1 MPAEFFYSDRTA
13 LLENLQTA
21 ICAQLQH
28 SLNKSPTTTLLL
40 SGGTTPAP
48 LYAAMASAP
57 LPWERISVALV
68 DERWV
73 ANSHEASN
81 ERMLRETLL
90 RGRAASCH
98 FTGMKNA
105 HLLGGAQGA
114 DEKRAVAECNRAYK
128 ALPKPWSVALL
139 GMGADG
145 HTASLFPDAEG
156 LQHALNAKTHCAA
169 LHAQA
174 SGGAGEH
181 TARMTLTP
189 HALLQCEHLFLL
201 ITGRDK
207 RFVYEK
213 ARVTKDKATLPVS
226 IFLQQN
232 AVPLTVFW
240 SP

>member
-21 ICAQLQH
+21 VCAQLRH
-28 SLNKSPTTTLLL
+28 SLDKAPHATLFL
-40 SGGTTPAP
+40 SGGSTPAP
-48 LYAAMASAP
+48 LYTALASAT

-73 ANSHEASN
+73 PTDHPASN

-90 RGRAASCH
+90 RDRAAACH

-105 HLLGGAQGA
+105 HELLGA
-114 DEKRAVAECNRAYK
+114 DERHAVAECNRACK
-128 ALPKPWSVALL
+128 GLPKPWSAALL

-145 HTASLFPDAEG
+145 HTASLFPGAEG
-156 LQHALNAKTHCAA
+156 LQHALEAKTPCAA
-169 LHAQA
+169 IHATVSA
-174 SGGAGEH
+174 SAGEH

-207 RFVYEK
+207 RVVYER
-213 ARVTKDKATLPVS
+213 ARVTKDHAALPVS
-226 IFLQQN
+226 IFLQQA
-232 AVPLTVFW
+232 AVPVTVFW

>member
-28 SLNKSPTTTLLL
+28 SLVKSPSATLLL
-40 SGGTTPAP
+40 SGGATPAP
-48 LYAAMASAP
+48 LYMALASAP

-68 DERWV
+68 DERWLPPD
-73 ANSHEASN
+73 HPASN
-81 ERMLRETLL
+81 ERMLRATLL
-90 RGRAASCH
+90 RERAAACQ

-105 HLLGGAQGA
+105 HQLQGA
-114 DEKRAVAECNRAYK
+114 DERHAVAECNRAYK
-128 ALPKPWSVALL
+128 TLPKPWSAALL

-145 HTASLFPDAEG
+145 HTASLFPGVDG
-156 LQHALNAKTHCAA
+156 LQHALDAKTPCAA
-169 LHAQA
+169 LHAPA
-174 SGGAGEH
+174 SEVAGEH

-207 RFVYEK
+207 RMAYEK
-213 ARVTKDKATLPVS
+213 ARVTKDQAALPVS
-226 IFLQQN
+226 IFLQQS